1 MKLHD
6 LKGRSRVSEPIIA
19 ISEADGSLFMFL
31 VSKNEIDLDGIPSE
45 EVQTSSLGHHIALGQ
60 TDS

>member
-6 LKGRSRVSEPIIA
+6 LKGRSQVSELIIA

-31 VSKNEIDLDGIPSE
+31 VSKNEIDLDGIP
-45 EVQTSSLGHHIALGQ
+45 
-60 TDS
+60 